1 MEKKRDSIGSQSGG
15 KRFMTLSDQE
25 RAAVLEAGTLE
36 GDDTL
41 EYEIWHTYTVRM
53 VPSLEKHLRTLGG
66 GDLSDGVEI
75 AAKFHRETSR
85 QGR

>member
-1 MEKKRDSIGSQSGG
+1 MEKKRDGIGAQSGG

-25 RAAVLEAGTLE
+25 RAAVLEAGTVD

-53 VPSLEKHLRTLGG
+53 VPSLEKYLRTLGG

-75 AAKFHRETSR
+75 AAKFYREMCKE
-85 QGR
+85 GK